1 MSEDSQILIPPSFV
15 ALFVPPGRIKPTL
28 PRDEM
33 AQRYELCEDMAQMLT
48 ETAST
53 LLVTLGITEHDVLL
67 RVRQGLVT
75 EPVVV
80 TGDEAGW
87 VVSRLGELLN
97 WPPMPA
103 LPA

>member
-15 ALFVPPGRIKPTL
+15 ALYVPPGRIKPTL

-67 RVRQGLVT
+67 RVRQGLLTDPTVLSA
-75 EPVVV
+75 
-80 TGDEAGW
+80 DEAGW

-97 WPPMPA
+97 
-103 LPA
+103 

>member
-48 ETAST
+48 ETARNMEFQ
-53 LLVTLGITEHDVLL
+53 LGITEADVLQ
-67 RVRQGLVT
+67 RCQQGLRT
-75 EPVVV
+75 EPAVVSEAESVWVV
-80 TGDEAGW
+80 T
-87 VVSRLGELLN
+87 RLAELLG
-97 WPPMPA
+97 WSA
-103 LPA
+103 LP